1 MMIKKMMIMRRYLL
15 LCLLLFGITLSGYA
29 QQGVALGE
37 KPDFAKCFDILRKN
51 REVYNQYND
60 SIF

>member
-1 MMIKKMMIMRRYLL
+1 MRRYLL